1 MRGIGCKYLG
11 GTKLLKYVVHR
22 NKYKWD
28 SKPKYQ
34 PEKDNK
40 EPTLWPLVWALFG
53 FIFIVSL
60 LK

>member
-28 SKPKYQ
+28 SKPKY
-34 PEKDNK
+34 PSNK
-40 EPTLWPLVWALFG
+40 NDGNL
-53 FIFIVSL
+53 SL
-60 LK
+60 